1 MTAVRPPAAR
11 RTARQRVPA
20 TLPYINRELSWLEFN
35 ARVLFEAT
43 DARNPLLERTRFLA
57 IFANNLDEFFQVRV
71 AGLKQQLAAGR
82 SNPSADGL
90 TAAETLDAI
99 RNKVLSLVAAHSA
112 AFAGHPRRARSPT
125 TSASSPTPSARNGA
139 WSCGAASW
147 TRSSPS

>member
-11 RTARQRVPA
+11 RHARQRVPA

-71 AGLKQQLAAGR
+71 AGLKQQRRPAVPIR
-82 SNPSADGL
+82 PP
-90 TAAETLDAI
+90 TA
-99 RNKVLSLVAAHSA
+99 
-112 AFAGHPRRARSPT
+112 
-125 TSASSPTPSARNGA
+125 
-139 WSCGAASW
+139 
-147 TRSSPS
+147 